1 MPLSWNEIRSRA
13 LAFSREWA
21 DESSENAEAK
31 SFWDAFFT
39 VFGLTRR
46 RVASFETPVKKGDG
60 KGGFIDLL
68 WRGVLLVEHKSRGK
82 DLDKAIHQAFEYF
95 PGLKERDLPRFV
107 LVSDFAHFR
116 LYDLDEN
123 AQHDFEL
130 ADLHKNIKLFGFVAG
145 YQSRSFGQEDPVNIQ
160 AAERLGKLHDLLK
173 ESGYDGHP
181 LEVLLVRLLFCVFA
195 EDTAIFERRQFTEYV
210 EQRTSEDGTDL
221 GPHLAQLFQVLDT
234 PHHKRQK
241 TLDEQLTGFPYVNGK
256 LFREMLP
263 LANFN
268 RAMRE
273 MLLDCGSLDWSR
285 ISPAVFGSLF
295 QSIMDAAARRNL
307 GAHYTTET
315 NILKALG
322 PLFLDELRAEF
333 ERVKFKPKALPD
345 FHKRLVGIHVLD
357 PACGCGN
364 FLVIAYRELRL
375 LELDIL
381 RALEL
386 IKKTQHLEFD
396 LGNLV
401 QVGVEQFY
409 GIEIEDFPAQIA
421 QVAMWLTDH
430 QMNMRVSEEFGQYF
444 VRLPLTQAPNIVH
457 KNALTLDWASVVP
470 PKTLSYIVGN
480 PPFGGKHYQNRQ
492 QKAELRTV
500 FTGVRNAS
508 DLDFVAAWF
517 RKATDFMAQNEA
529 IRTAFVSTNS
539 ITQGE
544 QVGILWPDLISRGVK
559 IHFAH
564 RTFQWSSEARGRATV
579 HCVIIGFALH
589 DNANKVIFDYE
600 TPQGE
605 PHAVR
610 ASNINPYLAD
620 APNVIARKRQQP
632 FLGVPTMRCGNKPT
646 DGGHLLLTTAEKE
659 QLLRDEPA
667 AAPWIRRFVGAAEF
681 INGIDRWCL
690 WLDGIDPRT
699 LRAMPKVLER
709 VEAVRRY
716 RSQSSAEP
724 TRKMAD
730 IPTRFFFRS
739 QPTTRYILMPEVSS
753 ERRRYV
759 PVGVMGPEI
768 ISSNKNYLVAEPSLY
783 LFGLLQSAMH
793 MAWLGAVGGR
803 LESRFQYS
811 ASLVYNTFPW
821 PTPTANQK
829 GAIEAAAQGILNA
842 RAKFPASTLGDLYD
856 PLAMPAELL
865 KAHKALDKAVDSAYE
880 KSRFSSEAERVAFLF
895 RMYEQL
901 EAPIAAPQPTRTT
914 RRVRKADATSV
925 VSTDQAESSGL
936 QADGE

>member
-13 LAFSREWA
+13 LAFSKEWA
-21 DESSENAEAK
+21 DESSEDAEAK

-39 VFGLTRR
+39 IFGLTRR

-82 DLDKAIHQAFEYF
+82 DLDKAKHQAFEYF

-107 LVSDFAHFR
+107 LVSDFARFR

-123 AQHDFEL
+123 KQHDFVL

-160 AAERLGKLHDLLK
+160 AAEKLGKLHDLLK
-173 ESGYDGHP
+173 ESGYEGHS

-195 EDTAIFERRQFTEYV
+195 EDTAIFERRQFTDYI

-234 PHHKRQK
+234 PHHKRQR
-241 TLDEQLTGFPYVNGK
+241 TLDEQLAGFPYVNGK

-268 RAMRE
+268 RTMRE

-295 QSIMDAAARRNL
+295 QSIMDTTARRNL

-322 PLFLDELRAEF
+322 PLFLDELKAEF
-333 ERVKFKPKALPD
+333 ERVKNKPKALPD
-345 FHKRLVGIHVLD
+345 FHKRLVGIRILD

-375 LELDIL
+375 LELNIL

-386 IKKTQHLEFD
+386 VKKTQHLEFD

-430 QMNMRVSEEFGQYF
+430 QMNMRVSEEFGQYY
-444 VRLPLTQAPNIVH
+444 VRLPLTQAPSIVRD
-457 KNALTLDWASVVP
+457 NALTLDWASVVQP
-470 PKTLSYIVGN
+470 NTLSYIVGN
-480 PPFGGKHYQNRQ
+480 PPFGGKHYQRKQ
-492 QKAELRTV
+492 QKAELLAV
-500 FTGVRNAS
+500 FNGVRNAS

-517 RKATDFMAQNEA
+517 RKATDFMGQNAA

-564 RTFQWSSEARGRATV
+564 RTFQWSSEARGRAAV

-589 DNANKVIFDYE
+589 DNDNKVIFDYE
-600 TPQGE
+600 TPQGL
-605 PHAVR
+605 PHALR
-610 ASNINPYLAD
+610 PSNINPYLAD

-632 FLGVPTMRCGNKPT
+632 FPGVPTMRCGNKPA
-646 DGGHLLLTTAEKE
+646 DGGHLLLTTADKE

-667 AAPWIRRFVGAAEF
+667 AAPWIRRFVGADEF
-681 INGIDRWCL
+681 INGTDRWCL
-690 WLDGIDPRT
+690 WLDGIDPGT
-699 LRAMPKVLER
+699 LRTMPKVLER
-709 VEAVRRY
+709 VEAVRRF
-716 RSQSSAEP
+716 RSLSSAEP
-724 TRKMAD
+724 TRRMAEA
-730 IPTRFFFRS
+730 PTRFFFQS
-739 QPTTRYILMPEVSS
+739 QPTSSYILMPEVSS

-759 PVGVMGPEI
+759 PVGVMSPEV

-811 ASLVYNTFPW
+811 ATLVYNTFPW
-821 PTPTANQK
+821 PTPTPSQK
-829 GAIEAAAQGILNA
+829 KSIEAAAQGILSA
-842 RAKFPASTLGDLYD
+842 RARFPASTLADLYD
-856 PLAMPAELL
+856 PLVMPAELL
-865 KAHKALDKAVDSAYE
+865 KAHRALDKAVDVAYG
-880 KSRFSSEAERVAFLF
+880 KATFATEAERVAFLF
-895 RMYEQL
+895 RLYERL
-901 EAPIAAPQPTRTT
+901 EEPMVASQTSRAT
-914 RRVRKADATSV
+914 RRKVA
-925 VSTDQAESSGL
+925 STIASDQIESSGP
-936 QADGE
+936 QSGGN

>member
-13 LAFSREWA
+13 LAFSKEWA
-21 DESSENAEAK
+21 NESSEDAEAK
-31 SFWDAFFT
+31 SFWDSFFT

-82 DLDKAIHQAFEYF
+82 DLDKAKHQAFEYF
-95 PGLKERDLPRFV
+95 PGLKDRDLPRFV
-107 LVSDFAHFR
+107 LVSDFARFR

-123 AQHDFEL
+123 QQHDFEL
-130 ADLHKNIKLFGFVAG
+130 ADLHQNIKLFGFIAG

-160 AAERLGKLHDLLK
+160 AAEKLGKLHDLLK
-173 ESGYDGHP
+173 ESGYEGHS

-195 EDTAIFERRQFTEYV
+195 EDTAIFERRQFTDYI

-234 PHHKRQK
+234 PHHKRQR
-241 TLDEQLTGFPYVNGK
+241 TLDEQLAGFPYVNGK

-268 RAMRE
+268 STMRE

-295 QSIMDAAARRNL
+295 QSIMDATARRNL

-315 NILKALG
+315 NILKVLG

-333 ERVKFKPKALPD
+333 ERVKTKPKALPD
-345 FHKRLVGIHVLD
+345 FHKRLVRIRILD

-386 IKKTQHLEFD
+386 VKKTQHLEFE

-401 QVGVEQFY
+401 QVSVEQFY

-430 QMNMRVSEEFGQYF
+430 QMNMRVSEEFGQYY
-444 VRLPLTQAPNIVH
+444 VRLPLTQAPSIVH
-457 KNALTLDWASVVP
+457 DNALSLDWATVVP
-470 PKTLSYIVGN
+470 PNTLSYIVGN
-480 PPFGGKHYQNRQ
+480 PPFGGKHYQSKQ
-492 QKAELRTV
+492 QKAELLAV
-500 FTGVRNAS
+500 FNGVKNAS

-517 RKATDFMAQNEA
+517 RKAADFMAQNAA
-529 IRTAFVSTNS
+529 IRTAFVATNS

-544 QVGILWPDLISRGVK
+544 QVAILWPDLMSRGVK

-564 RTFQWSSEARGRATV
+564 RTFQWSSEARGRAAV

-589 DNANKVIFDYE
+589 DTDNKVIFDYE
-600 TPQGE
+600 TPQGL
-605 PHAVR
+605 PHALR
-610 ASNINPYLAD
+610 PSNINPYLAD
-620 APNVIARKRQQP
+620 APNVIAKKRQQP
-632 FLGVPTMRCGNKPT
+632 FPGVPIMRCGNKPA

-667 AAPWIRRFVGAAEF
+667 AAPWVRRFVGAEEF
-681 INGIDRWCL
+681 INGTDRWCL
-690 WLDGIDPRT
+690 WLDGIDPGT
-699 LRAMPKVLER
+699 LRTMPKVLER
-709 VEAVRRY
+709 VEAVRRF

-724 TRKMAD
+724 TRRMAD
-730 IPTRFFFRS
+730 APTRFFFLS
-739 QPTTRYILMPEVSS
+739 QPTSRYILMPEVSS

-759 PVGVMGPEI
+759 PVGVMSPEVI
-768 ISSNKNYLVAEPSLY
+768 TSNKNYVVAEPSLY

-811 ASLVYNTFPW
+811 ATLVYNTFPW
-821 PTPTANQK
+821 PTPTESQK
-829 GAIEAAAQGILNA
+829 RAIEAAAQGILNA
-842 RAKFPASTLGDLYD
+842 REMFPNSTYADLYD
-856 PLAMPAELL
+856 PLVMPAELL
-865 KAHKALDKAVDSAYE
+865 KAHRALDKAVDVAYG
-880 KSRFSSEAERVAFLF
+880 KATFSTEAERVAFLF
-895 RMYEQL
+895 RLYERL
-901 EAPIAAPQPTRTT
+901 EVPMAASQTSRVT
-914 RRVRKADATSV
+914 RRNAASAIA
-925 VSTDQAESSGL
+925 SDQNESSGL
-936 QADGE
+936 IPGG